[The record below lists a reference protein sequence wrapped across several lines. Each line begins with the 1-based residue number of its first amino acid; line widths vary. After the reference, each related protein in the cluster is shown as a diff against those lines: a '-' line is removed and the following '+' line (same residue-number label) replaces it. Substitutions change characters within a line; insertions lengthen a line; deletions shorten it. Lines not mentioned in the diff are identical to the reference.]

1 MLSTTQFSNKQ
12 TVAKSDFRNPNL
24 QELGGV
30 LQPIQDIESNKG
42 DSYSPPEQACP
53 SRRLNK
59 PSRHAAVSS
68 LPITQNQQAC
78 ASRCPSKLVNH
89 ACLFHNEPSLVE
101 ECSISTPVAN
111 QLFQFQDPPMPQL
124 RKKWPVS
131 SVGKLMKQ
139 IFSMSLRPGRF

>member
-1 MLSTTQFSNKQ
+1 MLSTTQSSNKQ
-12 TVAKSDFRNPNL
+12 TVAKSDFHNPNL
-24 QELGGV
+24 QELGRV

-59 PSRHAAVSS
+59 PSRHAALAS
-68 LPITQNQQAC
+68 LPITQNQEAC
-78 ASRCPSKLVNH
+78 TSRCPSKLVNH

-111 QLFQFQDPPMPQL
+111 QLFQDPPMPQL
-124 RKKWPVS
+124 RKKRPVC
-131 SVGKLMKQ
+131 SVGKLIKQ
-139 IFSMSLRPGRF
+139 IFSMSLRSGRF